1 MASKR
6 IVVCGGN
13 GFVGSRICKFAVA
26 RGWDVMSIS
35 RSGQPRWDAV
45 SASATAPAWARK
57 VSWERA
63 NLLDATTYRALLSN
77 SDYVVHSMGI
87 LLETDYKGLVR
98 GTSGVISGLRGLLL
112 GSSGPGSANP
122 LAKGAAPSASAA
134 QPTYESM
141 NRDSAVTLAREA
153 AKAKAKAFAF
163 ISAATCPPGVPA
175 RYLSTKLEAEQAIAT
190 EAALAQQ
197 LRSVFVRAPFMYDAS
212 RKLTLGIAAAAGAA
226 QFLDSATS
234 GLLGSVLGGNKLV
247 KPLLVDMVA
256 QATVQAL
263 DTEDVRG
270 VVGVEQIEKLGEKYW
285 RGSML

>member
-1 MASKR
+1 MATKR

-45 SASATAPAWARK
+45 SASSTAPSWARQ

-63 NLLDATTYRALLSN
+63 NLLDATTYRALLTN
-77 SDYVVHSMGI
+77 TDYVVHSMGI

-98 GTSGVISGLRGLLL
+98 GTGGVISGLRGLLGGGGTNPL
-112 GSSGPGSANP
+112 ERGGSSRST
-122 LAKGAAPSASAA
+122 SASSGVGN

-141 NRDSAVTLAREA
+141 NRDSAITLAREA
-153 AKAKAKAFAF
+153 AAANAKAFAF
-163 ISAATCPPGVPA
+163 ISAATCPPGVPT
-175 RYLSTKLEAEQAIAT
+175 RYLSTKLEAEQSISK
-190 EAALAQQ
+190 EEH
-197 LRSVFVRAPFMYDAS
+197 LRGIFIRAPFMYDSS

-226 QFLDSATS
+226 QFLDGASK
-234 GLLGSVLGGNKLV
+234 GLLSGVLGDKNKLV
-247 KPLLVDMVA
+247 KPLLVDTVA

-263 DTEDVRG
+263 EQEDVSG
-270 VVGVEQIEKLGEKYW
+270 GVGVEEIERLGEKYW
-285 RGSML
+285 RQSML